1 MSRRKS
7 VRDSKGSQESHS
19 LTTADSKPRKKR
31 SSRSMRLVTI
41 ALLTAVG
48 LVVAAPTLI
57 SATSI
62 PNDLLSAQLPAEV
75 GTVSTTSAQL
85 GWMGPTSLSS
95 VQLKDAAGEVL
106 LEADQIY
113 LDASLTDLLLGSSGT
128 KRVAI
133 TRPIVNVQ
141 LSPAGSNWESFLDAY
156 KGSKE
161 QEDQQPE
168 KGGSTS
174 NEDLF
179 DLTIEQAQIRVSDVV
194 TKERWQVDL
203 DNLNLNQVGR
213 SLRTL
218 LDQATYEGRGKITSF
233 QPDGSVG
240 PTVGEFYSTL
250 NSNQA
255 GARALSIKYQS
266 VNASILGTLLRRADP
281 SMLMNGMASGKGQI
295 RWEATGKEDPS
306 QNLLQSMVERR
317 FQTAGNVTIRNAA
330 IQSNLTGVAPVR
342 LQAVNLPWQMAAQN
356 SAIVIDRLSALSDIG
371 QLGIQGTL
379 SGQQLE
385 AIASGNGLVPLGLRL
400 DGDVDL
406 VKLAQIAPEALR
418 LQRGVQLKRGRV
430 VLRVEGDPSGAPL
443 LKGLLSTDDIAGV
456 AQGRAFNWQ
465 KPLKAN
471 FTLARS
477 SENWSLAALNANST
491 FFKADVQNE
500 STPGNEDRLRTTAK
514 FDLDQLARELGQF
527 VDLGEWQL
535 SGTGKATAVWQKPM
549 GQTEWRL
556 ASTGNFENV
565 NIGLAAK
572 PIVAEEKLTFQSEL
586 FGVAGSSK
594 PSHGELTLRSED
606 DILKA
611 KLTPETNQA
620 ASRSLDLSLNGNLAS
635 WYRRAWL
642 VAQDL
647 PRPDQVQVAGSIA
660 AKANGSLSGQGGQ
673 LDRWQLNVENLKFLS
688 SSLSIEEPRI
698 EASGDLAWNS
708 MNQLIRSSASQLA
721 SSTIAFS
728 AKGVELPMQ
737 SLTSARGE
745 FFYRTDLSQLQ
756 SWFSTPN
763 QPLNWR
769 ASGGVEGRALLEALD
784 QGVRV
789 TATANGKQC
798 KIIDLTKAERTEIW
812 SEQKV
817 NANTQFELS
826 SSTTPDGSSS
836 LSLAIQELSL
846 QSQTAKANARG
857 QLGNLATLDS
867 VDVSGSIDYDLQKV
881 TALLF
886 PQLGDSFHLKGQDR
900 ATFRLVS
907 DPDLAANSQVPD
919 TPLARLNAK
928 IEAPWKSGD
937 LFGLPI
943 GPGKVGL
950 VLDEGLVRFDP
961 LEVAVAK
968 GRLTAEPTVALAPP
982 PTVVSLKKGPLV
994 SNVGVSLEVADR
1006 ILKFIAPVLADAA
1019 RIEGNFSLGLNEFV
1033 MPVNALQQG
1042 RAQGVLT
1049 IHQARVLPGP
1059 GVAEW
1064 VDLAWQVRGIVRDGV
1079 EAVDPSQAEL
1089 LTIQN
1094 QAVQF
1099 QMAGGRV
1106 YHKRLD
1112 FQVGDVTVI
1121 SQGSVGIDE
1130 SLNIVLSIPVLDE
1143 WIERRPILLA
1153 GFRGKSIQVPITGT
1167 LKQPKIDREVLR
1179 ELARDL
1185 LRSAAEGAINSGID
1199 ALLKRLQSR

>member
-7 VRDSKGSQESHS
+7 VRDSKGLQESRT
-19 LTTADSKPRKKR
+19 LTTAGSESGNKR

-41 ALLTAVG
+41 ILLTAAG

-75 GTVSTTSAQL
+75 GSVSTTSAQL
-85 GWMGPTSLSS
+85 GWMGPTSLSGI
-95 VQLKDAAGEVL
+95 QLKDASGEVL
-106 LEADQIY
+106 LEAEQVY
-113 LDASLTDLLLGSSGT
+113 LDASLADLLLGTAGT

-133 TRPIVNVQ
+133 TRPIINVQ
-141 LSPAGSNWESFLDAY
+141 LSSAGSNWESFLDAY
-156 KGSKE
+156 KGSKK
-161 QEDQQPE
+161 QEDQQLE

-174 NEDLF
+174 DEDLF
-179 DLTIEQAQIRVSDVV
+179 DLTIEQAQIRFTDVA

-203 DNLNLNQVGR
+203 EKMNLNQVGK
-213 SLRTL
+213 SLNTL
-218 LDQATYEGRGKITSF
+218 LDKAAYEGSGKITTL
-233 QPDGSVG
+233 QPDGSVD
-240 PTVGEFYSTL
+240 PTLGEFYSTL
-250 NSNQA
+250 NTNQA
-255 GARALSIKYQS
+255 GGRSLRIKYHS
-266 VNASILGTLLRRADP
+266 VSASILGTLLRRVDR
-281 SMLMNGMASGKGQI
+281 SMLMNGNFSGEGEV
-295 RWEATGKEDPS
+295 RWEAIGTNDPS
-306 QNLLQSMVERR
+306 QSLLQAMIERR
-317 FQTAGNVTIRNAA
+317 FQTIGNITIQNAT
-330 IQSNLTGVAPVR
+330 IQSKLAGAVPVR

-356 SAIVIDRLSALSDIG
+356 SAIVIDRLSVLSDIG
-371 QLGIQGTL
+371 QLDIQGML

-385 AIASGNGLVPLGLRL
+385 VLASGNGFVPLDLRL

-418 LQRGVQLKRGRV
+418 LQQGVQLKRGRV
-430 VLRVEGDPSGAPL
+430 MLRVEGDPNGAQL

-456 AQGRAFNWQ
+456 AQGRMFSWLQ
-465 KPLKAN
+465 PIKAN
-471 FTLARS
+471 FTLARTS
-477 SENWSLAALNANST
+477 KNWSLVALNANST

-500 STPGNEDRLRTTAK
+500 STPGNEERLRTTTQ
-514 FDLDQLARELGQF
+514 FDLDQLAKELGQF

-535 SGTGKATAVWQKPM
+535 SGTGKATAVWQKPV
-549 GQTEWRL
+549 GQTGWRL

-565 NIGLAAK
+565 NVGLAAK
-572 PIVAEEKLTFQSEL
+572 PIIAEKKLTFQSEL
-586 FGVAGSSK
+586 FGPAGSSK
-594 PSHGELTLRSED
+594 PGHGEVTLRSGND
-606 DILKA
+606 VLKA
-611 KLTPETNQA
+611 KLIPDENQT
-620 ASRSLDLSLNGNLAS
+620 ASRSLALTLQGDLAS

-647 PRPDQVQVAGSIA
+647 PRPDQVQVAGSMA
-660 AKANGSLSGQGGQ
+660 AEANGLLSDQGGQ
-673 LDRWQLNVENLKFLS
+673 LDRWQLNFENLKFFS
-688 SSLSIEEPRI
+688 SNLSIEEPRI
-698 EASGDLAWNS
+698 EASGDLVWNS
-708 MNQLIRSSASQLA
+708 VNQLIRSSAFQLA

-728 AKGVELPMQ
+728 AKEVQLPMQ
-737 SLTSARGE
+737 SLANARGE

-756 SWFSTPN
+756 SWFSSPN
-763 QPLNWR
+763 QPLSWR

-784 QGVRV
+784 QGVRI

-798 KIIDLTKAERTEIW
+798 KIVDLTKAERTEIW
-812 SEQKV
+812 SEPNV
-817 NANTQFELS
+817 NANTQLELMP
-826 SSTTPDGSSS
+826 TTSPDGSSS
-836 LSLAIQELSL
+836 LSITIQELSL

-857 QLGNLATLDS
+857 QLGNLSTLDAL
-867 VDVSGSIDYDLQKV
+867 DVSGSIEYDLQRV

-886 PQLGDSFHLKGQDR
+886 PQLGNSFHLKGQDR
-900 ATFRLVS
+900 AAFRLVS
-907 DPDLAANSQVPD
+907 DPDFAAGSQTPD
-919 TPLARLNAK
+919 TPFARLNAK
-928 IEAPWKSGD
+928 IEVPWKSGD

-950 VLDEGLVRFDP
+950 VLDEGLMKFDP
-961 LEVAVAK
+961 LDVAVAQ
-968 GRLTAEPTVALAPP
+968 GRLTAEPTVSLAPP
-982 PTVVSLKKGPLV
+982 STVVSLKKGPLV

-1033 MPVNALQQG
+1033 MPVDALEQS
-1042 RAQGVLT
+1042 RAQGILT

-1064 VDLAWQVRGIVRDGV
+1064 VDFAWQVRGIVRDGV

-1094 QAVQF
+1094 QAVEF

-1130 SLNIVLSIPVLDE
+1130 SLDIVLSIPVLNE

-1185 LRSAAEGAINSGID
+1185 IQSAAEGAINSGID